1 MQIQFSR
8 PIVGLLITTCL
19 LLFLG
24 SCNKDKTEDVP
35 KEDYD
40 KLFPIKEIEKS
51 PKPAGMYVIKD
62 HDPDITFLTYKP
74 LGSNEGTEE
83 GRDTYDV
90 TLTYL
95 FKEPYQKGDVTE
107 SYYVLR
113 FIDEKGNLVGIS
125 SDYNGL
131 FLPKEE
137 YEIIK
142 KYGPYGEADEED
154 ATEYEKRV
162 LEFFHNKEDKEYG
175 MPKDQNKTI
184 HFKLK
189 SGQVLLLCAK
199 GTALRGSSLVASIEA
214 KSVSGLTPPIRLNV
228 ELYQNSEGMVTLPN
242 PYCKYVILP

>member
-1 MQIQFSR
+1 MQIPFSR
-8 PIVGLLITTCL
+8 PIVGLLIATSL
-19 LLFLG
+19 SLFLG
-24 SCNKDKTEDVP
+24 SCNKDKTEDIP
-35 KEDYD
+35 TEDYD

-74 LGSNEGTEE
+74 LAPNDKSEE
-83 GRDTYDV
+83 GHDTYDV

-95 FKEPYQKGDVTE
+95 FKEPYQKGDATD

-113 FIDEKGNLVGIS
+113 FVDEQGDLVGIS
-125 SDYNGL
+125 SDDNGF

-137 YEIIK
+137 YDLISKFIVD
-142 KYGPYGEADEED
+142 GEDEEN
-154 ATEYEKRV
+154 ATEEEKKV
-162 LEFFHNKEDKEYG
+162 LDSYHKNEDKEYK
-175 MPKDQNKTI
+175 MPKDENKTV